1 VSVLGPFALAFVAG
15 LISFTSPC
23 CLPLMPGYV
32 SYVSGVASG
41 TPSAGDA
48 ATVALRSRTMLAAS
62 LFVTGFAVT
71 FTVMGA
77 AASELGAVILSN
89 RLVLGRVAGVFVIA
103 MGLATT
109 GLLRVPFLY
118 RERRF
123 DMARIRPGPAGALP
137 LGMAFAIGWTPCIGP
152 VLAGILT
159 AAATVDGAWRGAVL
173 LFVYSLGLGIPFLLL
188 AFGVARTGRL
198 FRWLRR
204 HGRAIEV
211 LGGLILVLM
220 GALMITGHWV
230 QLFAPLLRL
239 FSRGGWPPV

>member
-1 VSVLGPFALAFVAG
+1 MSVLAPFALAFVAG

-41 TPSAGDA
+41 TPSEHEGS
-48 ATVALRSRTMLAAS
+48 VAVRSRTMLAAG
-62 LFVTGFAVT
+62 LFVVGFATT
-71 FTVMGA
+71 FTLMGA
-77 AASELGAVILSN
+77 AASELGTLILRN
-89 RLVLGRVAGVFVIA
+89 RLVLGRVAGLFVIV
-103 MGLATT
+103 MGLTTT

-123 DMARIRPGPAGALP
+123 DLRRIRPGPAGAVP

-159 AAATVDGAWRGAVL
+159 AAATVEGAWRGAAL
-173 LFVYSLGLGIPFLLL
+173 LFVYSLGLGVPFLLL
-188 AFGVARTGRL
+188 ALGVARTGRL

-211 LGGLILVLM
+211 VGGSVLILM
-220 GALMITGHWV
+220 GVLMITGRWI
-230 QLFAPLLRL
+230 QLFAPLLRV
-239 FSRGGWPPV
+239 FSRSGWPPL

>member
-1 VSVLGPFALAFVAG
+1 MSVLGPFALAFVAG

-32 SYVSGVASG
+32 SYVSGVASAA
-41 TPSAGDA
+41 PSGDA
-48 ATVALRSRTMLAAS
+48 GTVALRSRTMFAAG

-71 FTVMGA
+71 FTLMGA
-77 AASELGAVILSN
+77 AASELGPLILRN
-89 RLVLGRVAGVFVIA
+89 RVVLGRVAGVFVIL
-103 MGLATT
+103 MGLATI

-123 DMARIRPGPAGALP
+123 DLSRIRPGPAGALP

-159 AAATVDGAWRGAVL
+159 AAATVEGAWRGAAL
-173 LFVYSLGLGIPFLLL
+173 LFVYSLGLGVPFLLL
-188 AFGVARTGRL
+188 AFGVAKTGRL
-198 FRWLRR
+198 FGWLRR

-211 LGGLILVLM
+211 LGGSVLVLM
-220 GALMITGHWV
+220 GVLMITGRWV
-230 QLFAPLLRL
+230 QLFAPLLRI
-239 FSRGGWPPV
+239 FSRSGWPPV

>member
-1 VSVLGPFALAFVAG
+1 MSVLAPFALAFVAG

-41 TPSAGDA
+41 TPSEHEG
-48 ATVALRSRTMLAAS
+48 TVAVRSRTMLAAG
-62 LFVTGFAVT
+62 LFVVGFATT
-71 FTVMGA
+71 FTLMGA
-77 AASELGAVILSN
+77 AASELGTLILRN
-89 RLVLGRVAGVFVIA
+89 RLVLGRVAGLFVIV
-103 MGLATT
+103 MGLTTT

-123 DMARIRPGPAGALP
+123 DLRRIRPGPAGAVP
-137 LGMAFAIGWTPCIGP
+137 FGMAFAIGWTPCIGP

-159 AAATVDGAWRGAVL
+159 AAATVEGAWRGAAL
-173 LFVYSLGLGIPFLLL
+173 LFVYSLGLGVPFLLL
-188 AFGVARTGRL
+188 ALGVARTGRL

-211 LGGLILVLM
+211 VGGSVLILM
-220 GALMITGHWV
+220 GVLMITGRWI
-230 QLFAPLLRL
+230 QLFAPLLRV
-239 FSRGGWPPV
+239 FSRSGWPPL

>member
-1 VSVLGPFALAFVAG
+1 MSVLAPFALAFVAG

-41 TPSAGDA
+41 TPSEHEGS
-48 ATVALRSRTMLAAS
+48 VAVRSRTMLAAG
-62 LFVTGFAVT
+62 LFVMGFATT
-71 FTVMGA
+71 FTLMGA
-77 AASELGAVILSN
+77 AASELGTLILRT
-89 RLVLGRVAGVFVIA
+89 RLVLERVAGLFVIV

-123 DMARIRPGPAGALP
+123 DLGRIRPGPAGAVP
-137 LGMAFAIGWTPCIGP
+137 FGMAFAIGWTPCIGP

-159 AAATVDGAWRGAVL
+159 AAATVGGAWRGAAL
-173 LFVYSLGLGIPFLLL
+173 LFVYSLGLGVPFLLL
-188 AFGVARTGRL
+188 ALGVARTGRL

-211 LGGLILVLM
+211 AGGSILVLM
-220 GALMITGHWV
+220 GVLMITGRWI

-239 FSRGGWPPV
+239 FSRSGWPPL

>member
-1 VSVLGPFALAFVAG
+1 VSVLAPFALAFVAG

-41 TPSAGDA
+41 TPSEHEG
-48 ATVALRSRTMLAAS
+48 TVAVRSRTMLAAG
-62 LFVTGFAVT
+62 LFVVGFATT
-71 FTVMGA
+71 FTLMGA
-77 AASELGAVILSN
+77 AASELGTLILRN
-89 RLVLGRVAGVFVIA
+89 RLVLGRVAGLFVIV
-103 MGLATT
+103 MGLTTT

-123 DMARIRPGPAGALP
+123 DLRRIRPGPAGAVP

-159 AAATVDGAWRGAVL
+159 AAATVEGAWRGAAL
-173 LFVYSLGLGIPFLLL
+173 LFVYSLGLGVPFLLL
-188 AFGVARTGRL
+188 ALGVARTGRL

-211 LGGLILVLM
+211 VGGSVLILM
-220 GALMITGHWV
+220 GVLMITGRWI
-230 QLFAPLLRL
+230 QLFAPLLRV
-239 FSRGGWPPV
+239 FSRSGWPPL

>member
-1 VSVLGPFALAFVAG
+1 VSVLAPFALAFVAG

-41 TPSAGDA
+41 TPSEHEG
-48 ATVALRSRTMLAAS
+48 TVAVRSRTMLAAG
-62 LFVTGFAVT
+62 LFVVGFATT
-71 FTVMGA
+71 FTLMGA
-77 AASELGAVILSN
+77 AASELGTLILRN
-89 RLVLGRVAGVFVIA
+89 RLVLGRVAGLFVIV
-103 MGLATT
+103 MGLTTT

-123 DMARIRPGPAGALP
+123 DLRRIRPGPAGAVP
-137 LGMAFAIGWTPCIGP
+137 FGMAFAIGWTPCIGP

-159 AAATVDGAWRGAVL
+159 AAATVEGAWRGAAL
-173 LFVYSLGLGIPFLLL
+173 LFVYSLGLGVPFLLL
-188 AFGVARTGRL
+188 ALGVARTGRL

-211 LGGLILVLM
+211 VGGSVLILM
-220 GALMITGHWV
+220 GVLMITGRWI
-230 QLFAPLLRL
+230 QLFAPLLRV
-239 FSRGGWPPV
+239 FSRSGWPPL

>member
-32 SYVSGVASG
+32 SYVSGVAS
-41 TPSAGDA
+41 TAPAGGGG
-48 ATVALRSRTMLAAS
+48 TVALRSRTMLAAG
-62 LFVTGFAVT
+62 LFVTGFALT
-71 FTVMGA
+71 FTLMGA
-77 AASELGAVILSN
+77 AASELGALILRN

-103 MGLATT
+103 MGVATID
-109 GLLRVPFLY
+109 LLRVPFLY

-123 DMARIRPGPAGALP
+123 DLARIRPGPAGALP

-159 AAATVDGAWRGAVL
+159 AAATAGGAGRGAAL
-173 LFVYSLGLGIPFLLL
+173 LLVYSLGLGVPFLLL
-188 AFGVARTGRL
+188 AFGIARTGRL
-198 FRWLRR
+198 FGWLRR

-211 LGGLILVLM
+211 LGGSVLVLM
-220 GALMITGHWV
+220 GVLMITGRWV
-230 QLFAPLLRL
+230 QLFAPLLRI
-239 FSRGGWPPV
+239 FSRSGWPPV

>member
-1 VSVLGPFALAFVAG
+1 VSALGPFALAFVAG

-41 TPSAGDA
+41 TSGGDTG
-48 ATVALRSRTMLAAS
+48 TVALRGRTMLAAG

-71 FTVMGA
+71 FTLMGA
-77 AASELGAVILSN
+77 AASELGALILRN
-89 RLVLGRVAGVFVIA
+89 RLVLGRIAGVLVIA

-123 DMARIRPGPAGALP
+123 DLARIRPGPAGALP

-159 AAATVDGAWRGAVL
+159 AAATVGGAWRGAAL
-173 LFVYSLGLGIPFLLL
+173 LFVYSLGLGVPFLLL
-188 AFGVARTGRL
+188 ALGVSRTGRL

-211 LGGLILVLM
+211 LGGSVLVLM
-220 GALMITGHWV
+220 GALMITGAWV
-230 QLFAPLLRL
+230 RLFAPLLRL
-239 FSRGGWPPV
+239 FSRSGWPPL